1 MSFELPDLDTRSSV
15 DLQTALLRRIPQF
28 TRLWTDYNDSDP
40 GITLLQMLC
49 WISESLLY
57 QTNAIPIETEQN
69 FLRDVLGL
77 AFTSNQTAYS
87 DAATQNY
94 DFAFQALTAVL
105 GQIENG
111 AALTR
116 AQLQLAVLDYLN
128 TPYMAL
134 SLDDVQALAYQA
146 NQMILAQQ
154 APSDGGATMPLLVQ
168 RADALVRGEATAL
181 YVLSN
186 AKWAYRLVDPTDIS
200 GAGAS
205 NGKRSMLVLQP
216 PTGADATKATN
227 AQKTLLSSVS
237 NYVAPRVLL
246 GSRVNVQAAQ
256 LTDINLSVIV
266 SCSSNVVLKTVL
278 TALTNTLFGYF
289 QPNATWRYNQPPVL
303 DDVQLLIERVPGV
316 LTVDSLVLS
325 YAPTAQMGWLGQLD
339 VNALIADLPPGTP
352 GLLYRGLPRVRCLSL
367 LARSVA

>member
-1 MSFELPDLDTRSSV
+1 MSFELPNLDTRSSA

-77 AFTSNQTAYS
+77 AFTSNETAYS
-87 DAATQNY
+87 DAAAQNY
-94 DFAFQALTAVL
+94 DFAFQALTGVL
-105 GQIENG
+105 GQIESG

-116 AQLQLAVLDYLN
+116 AQLQHAVLDYLN
-128 TPYMAL
+128 TPYLAL
-134 SLDDVQALAYQA
+134 SLDDVQALALQA
-146 NQMILAQQ
+146 NQMIFAQQ
-154 APSDGGATMPLLVQ
+154 APSGDDAKKPLLVQ
-168 RADALVRGEATAL
+168 RADALVRGEATTL
-181 YVLSN
+181 YILSN
-186 AKWAYRLVDPTDIS
+186 ARWAYQVIDPTDIS
-200 GAGAS
+200 GAGTS
-205 NGKRSMLVLQP
+205 NGKRSMLILQP
-216 PTGADATKATN
+216 PTGPDAAA
-227 AQKTLLSSVS
+227 AQQTLLNSVN
-237 NYVAPRVLL
+237 NYVTPRVLL
-246 GSRVNVQAAQ
+246 GNRVNVQGAQ
-256 LTDINLSVIV
+256 LTDINLSVVV

-278 TALTNTLFGYF
+278 AALTNILFEYF
-289 QPNATWRYNQPPVL
+289 QPNETWQYNQPPVL

-316 LTVDSLVLS
+316 LTVDSLLLS

-367 LARSVA
+367 LARNVA

>member
-1 MSFELPDLDTRSSV
+1 MSFELPNLDTRSSA

-69 FLRDVLGL
+69 FLREVLGL
-77 AFTSNQTAYS
+77 AFTSNETAYS
-87 DAATQNY
+87 DAAQQNY
-94 DFAFQALTAVL
+94 DFAFQALTGVL
-105 GQIENG
+105 GQIESG

-116 AQLQLAVLDYLN
+116 AQLQHAVLDYLN
-128 TPYMAL
+128 TPYLAL
-134 SLDDVQALAYQA
+134 SLDDVQALALQA
-146 NQMILAQQ
+146 NQMIVAQH
-154 APSDGGATMPLLVQ
+154 ASSTGAMPLLVQ

-186 AKWAYRLVDPTDIS
+186 AKWTYQLLNPADVS
-200 GAGAS
+200 GWDAS
-205 NGKRSMLVLQP
+205 GSKRSMLMLHP
-216 PTGADATKATN
+216 PTGADADAATS
-227 AQKTLLSSVS
+227 AQQTLLSSVS
-237 NYVAPRVLL
+237 SYMAPRVLL

-266 SCSSNVVLKTVL
+266 RCSSNVVLQTVL
-278 TALTNTLFGYF
+278 GALMNVLFEYF
-289 QPNATWRYNQPPVL
+289 QPNDTWKYNQPPVL
-303 DDVQLLIERVPGV
+303 DDVQLLIERVPGI
-316 LTVDSLVLS
+316 LTVDNLLLS

-367 LARSVA
+367 QARSVA